1 MPRILNLV
9 GLVISL
15 IAAGVMYF
23 LPVYTTPIVQD
34 KKSTS
39 YAELFAFTGVG
50 KVPRWK
56 VYLAKL
62 GPILLAVGFLLQI
75 IAAIMNGL

>member
-1 MPRILNLV
+1 MSRTLNLI

-15 IAAGVMYF
+15 IAAGLMYF
-23 LPVYTTPIVQD
+23 FPFYTTPVVQE
-34 KKSTS
+34 KPHS
-39 YAELFAFTGVG
+39 YAEPIVWTGAG

-75 IAAIMNGL
+75 IAALT